1 MAARNGDLKKQR
13 MYYYKMKE
21 KLHEMLQLDNDYQ
34 SLILQNT
41 SELRSLIENTDNV
54 YMEIVQMEKK
64 LLRFYPK
71 KYFAKKLIDDLNVT
85 IQAQEKKNK
94 LSVKYILTKYA
105 FK

>member
-21 KLHEMLQLDNDYQ
+21 KLHEMMELENSYQ
-34 SLILQNT
+34 SLVLQNT
-41 SELRSLIENTDNV
+41 NELRNLITNTDLV
-54 YMEIVQMEKK
+54 YMEIMEMEKK

-71 KYFAKKLIDDLNVT
+71 KFFAKKLIDELNVT

>member
-1 MAARNGDLKKQR
+1 
-13 MYYYKMKE
+13 
-21 KLHEMLQLDNDYQ
+21 MLQLDNAYQ

-54 YMEIVQMEKK
+54 YMEIREMEKK
-64 LLRFYPK
+64 MLRFYPK